1 MGRMRD
7 TAATQVVPHLL
18 GKLIRLV
25 ADPLNTVRRSHRL
38 AHEIALIPL
47 VAETVEHLHAHF
59 IVRPRQID
67 VVHFLTIEE
76 ILIVGVVGGNIR
88 ERCLNIRIVGGTY
101 GQEFIIQVE
110 IVEETSIGQRLVLSV
125 GGEEVEADHACT
137 QFVIVRLQHDNGGI

>member
-1 MGRMRD
+1 M
-7 TAATQVVPHLL
+7 
-18 GKLIRLV
+18 
-25 ADPLNTVRRSHRL
+25 
-38 AHEIALIPL
+38 
-47 VAETVEHLHAHF
+47 
-59 IVRPRQID
+59 
-67 VVHFLTIEE
+67 HFLTIEE

-125 GGEEVEADHACT
+125 GWEEVEADHACT

>member
-67 VVHFLTIEE
+67 VVNFLTIEE

-88 ERCLNIRIVGGTY
+88 ERCLNIRIVGGDLRSRVHHPSRDCRRDEYRATA
-101 GQEFIIQVE
+101 GSQCRWGR
-110 IVEETSIGQRLVLSV
+110 SRS
-125 GGEEVEADHACT
+125 
-137 QFVIVRLQHDNGGI
+137 